1 MAVLA
6 PMTLI
11 LLAEVTTP
19 LDALGGAPAWV
30 GTGLLGSVLGWLL
43 FLHLPNK
50 DKQIAGLIESRDA
63 AMKGLAADYRAS
75 LMELT
80 NRFIETDKERR
91 DDYKQSL
98 QVVVNHCEKETAM
111 TNDAIRKD
119 LGEMSSLAASL
130 RQLVDE
136 LRAELRQRK
145 GP

>member
-1 MAVLA
+1 MTVLV
-6 PMTLI
+6 TLI
-11 LLAEVTTP
+11 LLAEVTAP

-63 AMKGLAADYRAS
+63 AMKALAADYRAS
-75 LMELT
+75 LMDLT

>member
-63 AMKGLAADYRAS
+63 AMKALAADYRAS
-75 LMELT
+75 LMDLT

-136 LRAELRQRK
+136 LRAEIRQRK

>member
-1 MAVLA
+1 MTVLV
-6 PMTLI
+6 TLI
-11 LLAEVTTP
+11 ILAEVTTP

-63 AMKGLAADYRAS
+63 AMKALAADYRAS
-75 LMELT
+75 LMDLT

-130 RQLVDE
+130 RQLVEE